1 MSLNDFEIVKYLNNE
16 ENVSIIKVKRKKDGQ
31 FYILKNLKFQ
41 LLDKKLKEKVL
52 NDIKLL
58 SSLNHPNIIQFKES
72 FFDKPSNTLN
82 LVMESAN
89 NGNLSNKISFAIV
102 KNMNLE
108 ECIIWDVL
116 TQILHGLYYLHKKG
130 ITHINLNSSNS
141 YLTKNRL
148 IKIDDFNSCYI
159 LNKKN
164 NFQENQL
171 NISLYSAPELLK
183 KQKYNHK
190 CDIWSV
196 GCIIYEMA
204 SLSLPFNGENKEI
217 LYNNIKIGKFHPIP
231 SFYSKNLQSIINDML
246 IFDPSKRP
254 SSDIL
259 LNYPNIRETTKK
271 LNSIYDKYKNEINI
285 KNTKIKESEN
295 NYKNIK
301 HKKEENLNM
310 ALNQEIKNKLASN
323 NRNPSFFSLTSKGE
337 NLIPI
342 ENINKVENKNIKPIQ
357 NKKTITNATYR
368 TLKERKILTKSPKE
382 KKIEN
387 SRSQPK
393 YDYCYKIRNNISENK
408 DRNKIYKNINYNRVN
423 FRTNQNISNNRK
435 NGNIG
440 SLSMANKDIN
450 ILISKKNINNLQSIH
465 SNTNY
470 EKESQIETK
479 KNILKSIKVN
489 NPSNYKIIKD
499 VNNRINNKP
508 QLKRQTI
515 SPINSIP
522 GFETNILYKRN
533 KMIQKQNTEI
543 NFPKNQKMNNDN
555 IRNLSYINKLNK
567 DEELLN
573 KELDTSSKNYNN
585 NTDILNFKVKYYN
598 NYNNNSKVFKKE
610 NKNKIINPQNIN
622 NFDKSNI
629 IYNSYKSNNTDDI
642 LNRDSN
648 NQKFRF
654 SIKENDISKEK
665 ISTVNK
671 DPSDTLNYNDI
682 STEKII
688 FNKKPI
694 NFNDCQLINKNE
706 IRHNI
711 DEFPQESKN
720 ANSYVL
726 TIKNSYGLN
735 NSVKINTSSINLK
748 SNNINKETKIIY
760 ESYNNNRNSIKKE
773 IIKDNLILGNG
784 SNEPIKKYIYN
795 NNLLTEDNI

>member
-16 ENVSIIKVKRKKDGQ
+16 EIVSIIKVKRKKDGQ

-89 NGNLSNKISFAIV
+89 NGNLSNKINLAII
-102 KNMNLE
+102 KKMSLE

-130 ITHINLNSSNS
+130 IIHRNLKSSNI

-148 IKIDDFNSCYI
+148 IKIGDFNSCYL

-183 KQKYNHK
+183 NQKYNHK

-217 LYNNIKIGKFHPIP
+217 LYNNIRIGKFHPIP

-285 KNTKIKESEN
+285 KNTKIKEN
-295 NYKNIK
+295 NNKYIK
-301 HKKEENLNM
+301 QEKKENLNM
-310 ALNQEIKNKLASN
+310 DFNTQKKNKLALNTRNILYFSFISN
-323 NRNPSFFSLTSKGE
+323 SE
-337 NLIPI
+337 NLIPMEKVYEI
-342 ENINKVENKNIKPIQ
+342 ENKIITHIQ
-357 NKKTITNATYR
+357 NKKAITNCTYR
-368 TLKERKILTKSPKE
+368 TLKERKLLTKIPQE

-393 YDYCYKIRNNISENK
+393 YDYYDNIRNNISENK
-408 DRNKIYKNINYNRVN
+408 DRNIIYNENINYNRVN
-423 FRTNQNISNNRK
+423 FKTNLNKSNNRK
-435 NGNIG
+435 NINKN
-440 SLSMANKDIN
+440 SFSMVNNDIIN
-450 ILISKKNINNLQSIH
+450 NLINKKNINNLQSIH
-465 SNTNY
+465 SNKNY
-470 EKESQIETK
+470 EKESKNEAK
-479 KNILKSIKVN
+479 KNILKSLKVN
-489 NPSNYKIIKD
+489 NPNNHKILKT

-508 QLKRQTI
+508 QLKRQII
-515 SPINSIP
+515 SPINSML
-522 GFETNILYKRN
+522 GYKTNILYKS

-543 NFPKNQKMNNDN
+543 NCPKK
-555 IRNLSYINKLNK
+555 
-567 DEELLN
+567 
-573 KELDTSSKNYNN
+573 
-585 NTDILNFKVKYYN
+585 
-598 NYNNNSKVFKKE
+598 
-610 NKNKIINPQNIN
+610 QNIN
-622 NFDKSNI
+622 K
-629 IYNSYKSNNTDDI
+629 
-642 LNRDSN
+642 
-648 NQKFRF
+648 
-654 SIKENDISKEK
+654 
-665 ISTVNK
+665 
-671 DPSDTLNYNDI
+671 
-682 STEKII
+682 
-688 FNKKPI
+688 
-694 NFNDCQLINKNE
+694 
-706 IRHNI
+706 
-711 DEFPQESKN
+711 
-720 ANSYVL
+720 
-726 TIKNSYGLN
+726 
-735 NSVKINTSSINLK
+735 
-748 SNNINKETKIIY
+748 
-760 ESYNNNRNSIKKE
+760 
-773 IIKDNLILGNG
+773 
-784 SNEPIKKYIYN
+784 
-795 NNLLTEDNI
+795 